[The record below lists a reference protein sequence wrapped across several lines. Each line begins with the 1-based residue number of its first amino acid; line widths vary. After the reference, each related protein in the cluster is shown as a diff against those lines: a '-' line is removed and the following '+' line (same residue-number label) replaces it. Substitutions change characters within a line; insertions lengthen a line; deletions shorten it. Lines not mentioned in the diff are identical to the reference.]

1 MKKLL
6 FSIFFIFC
14 LSISYKNA
22 KSANWCKVIYNQ
34 NMTDG
39 QLHAQLSK
47 CKNSDNV
54 FFAIH
59 TKFQNAG
66 HLLNSLVAEYCDIRR
81 NIVSTNPRN
90 GDPYFTA
97 VCEFRRHI
105 LR

>member
-1 MKKLL
+1 MRKMF
-6 FSIFFIFC
+6 FSIFLVFC
-14 LSISYKNA
+14 LFITVKNA

-34 NMTDG
+34 DMNGG
-39 QLHAQLSK
+39 QMQAQLTK

-59 TKFQNAG
+59 TGFQNAG
-66 HLLNSLVAEYCDIRR
+66 HLINSLVAEYCDLRR
-81 NIVSTNPRN
+81 NIISTNPRN